1 MKELLLSLDPLDPN
15 LGAGEM
21 TLVNIILALVM
32 FGVALG
38 IKVDTFKDVFR
49 QPKSIIVG
57 IAMQWIALPA
67 ITLLVALLLNPI
79 ITPMVAIGMLL
90 VASCPGGNI
99 SNFMSSYAKGN
110 TELSVSM
117 TAITTA
123 FSPLVTPFNF
133 WFWGTLYCKLTSIN
147 NEIPTLV
154 IPFGDMFE
162 QIMLL
167 LGLPIV
173 LGIAFAHYFPN
184 ATKRLLKPS
193 QILSI
198 ILFFGMVIVSFSKVV
213 SALEGTYQIVAS
225 ILCAFLMV
233 IVHNLFALGVGYGG
247 ATLFRLP
254 KIDRRSMTIEVGIQN
269 SGLGLILL
277 FNPAIFDPVIW
288 DNNGGMLFI
297 TALWGVWHIISGLTV
312 ASIFRRK
319 PLV

>member
-49 QPKSIIVG
+49 QPKSVIVG

-67 ITLLVALLLNPI
+67 ITMLVALLLNPI

-110 TELSVSM
+110 IELSVSM

-184 ATKRLLKPS
+184 ATKRLMKPS

-198 ILFFGMVIVSFSKVV
+198 VLFFGMVIVSFSKVV

-225 ILCAFLMV
+225 ILCAVLMV
-233 IVHNLFALGVGYGG
+233 IVHNLFALGTGYGG

>member
-1 MKELLLSLDPLDPN
+1 M
-15 LGAGEM
+15 AI
-21 TLVNIILALVM
+21 VNIILAFVM

-38 IKVDTFKDVFR
+38 IKVETFKDVFR

-57 IAMQWIALPA
+57 VLMQWVALPA
-67 ITLLVALLLNPI
+67 VTCAVALILNPI

-110 TELSVSM
+110 IELSVSM
-117 TAITTA
+117 TAVSTIA
-123 FSPLVTPFNF
+123 SPFITPFNF
-133 WFWGTLYCKLTSIN
+133 WLWGTLYCKLTSIN
-147 NEIPTLV
+147 NEIPKLV

-184 ATKRLLKPS
+184 ATKRLMKPS

-198 ILFFGMVIVSFSKVV
+198 ILFFGMVLVSLSKVL
-213 SALEGTYQIVAS
+213 SALEGTYQVVAS
-225 ILCAFLMV
+225 ILCALIVV
-233 IVHNLFALGVGYGG
+233 IFHNGCALSTGYGG

-254 KIDRRSMTIEVGIQN
+254 KADRRSMTIEVGIQN

-277 FNPAIFDPVIW
+277 FNPAIFNPEVW

-297 TALWGVWHIISGLTV
+297 TALWGVWHIVSGLTV
-312 ASIFRRK
+312 ASLFRRR
-319 PLV
+319 PIA